1 MRSPAAGLWNLYG
14 SEYHVT
20 FVCGRKLR
28 PQRFSVKLEAFPGQ
42 SALQLGFVH
51 HIQSVRSSQRR
62 LFANV
67 YDGRMRTLSPK
78 PKRSPRT
85 VAIRKKAAALSID
98 LRILILRRQKV
109 ILDTA
114 LADLYDV
121 PVKRL
126 NEQVKRNRK
135 RFPADFMF
143 QLTAHENKSLR
154 SQFAT
159 SNIGRGGRRSL
170 PYAFT
175 EHGAIMAAT
184 VLNSEQAVEMSVF
197 IVRAFVRL
205 RELLAANRELADRI
219 EEVEK
224 HVEIH
229 DGAIQEI
236 FAVIKRL
243 MNHPASRRSKIGF
256 ALPSTR
262 TG

>member
-1 MRSPAAGLWNLYG
+1 VVPI
-14 SEYHVT
+14 E
-20 FVCGRKLR
+20 
-28 PQRFSVKLEAFPGQ
+28 
-42 SALQLGFVH
+42 
-51 HIQSVRSSQRR
+51 SQI
-62 LFANV
+62 
-67 YDGRMRTLSPK
+67 T
-78 PKRSPRT
+78 
-85 VAIRKKAAALSID
+85 
-98 LRILILRRQKV
+98 ILRHQKV

-114 LADLYDV
+114 LAELYNV

-126 NEQVKRNRK
+126 NEQTKRNRG

-143 QLTAHENKSLR
+143 QLTPRENKCLR

-197 IVRAFVRL
+197 VVRAFVRL
-205 RELLAANRELADRI
+205 REMLAANKELAGRI
-219 EEVEK
+219 EELEK
-224 HVEIH
+224 HLETH

-236 FAVIKRL
+236 IKVIKRL
-243 MNHPASRRSKIGF
+243 MSPPPSRRSKIGF
-256 ALPSTR
+256 ALPPAQ